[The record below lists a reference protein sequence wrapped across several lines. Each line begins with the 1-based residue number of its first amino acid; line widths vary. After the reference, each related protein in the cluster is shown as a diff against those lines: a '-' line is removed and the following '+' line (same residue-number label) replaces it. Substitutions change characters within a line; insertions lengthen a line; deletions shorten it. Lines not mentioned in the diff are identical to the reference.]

1 MTRHRRFFSLLASI
15 VVLTLALT
23 PTAIPQVT
31 GSAQVGEIYENKEE
45 GYSLKLPPN
54 WTAVVS
60 EDGLGRKQVDIVYK
74 GVREE
79 GHLKIRRVQVETGTK
94 AMETAKRE
102 EEQTLR
108 FKPGYAKG
116 PVEDFAASY
125 PAALITYD
133 YTQSGR
139 PRMGRAYYLLVN
151 ETTVFSLRFEGNRP
165 TMGPLRSQTDLI
177 VRSFRVK

>member
-1 MTRHRRFFSLLASI
+1 MMNHRRVFSLLSLAGALMFIFASSASAQI
-15 VVLTLALT
+15 
-23 PTAIPQVT
+23 T
-31 GSAQVGEIYENKEE
+31 GSARVGEVFENKEE
-45 GYSLKLPPN
+45 GYALKLPPN
-54 WTAVVS
+54 WQAIVS
-60 EDGLGRKQVDIVYK
+60 EDGLGRRQVDIVYK

-79 GHLKIRRVQVETGTK
+79 GHLKIRRVQVESGTK

-116 PVEDFAASY
+116 PVEDFAAGY

-133 YTQSGR
+133 YTQAGR
-139 PRMGRAYYLLVN
+139 PKMGRAYFLLIN

-177 VRSFRVK
+177 VRSFKMK